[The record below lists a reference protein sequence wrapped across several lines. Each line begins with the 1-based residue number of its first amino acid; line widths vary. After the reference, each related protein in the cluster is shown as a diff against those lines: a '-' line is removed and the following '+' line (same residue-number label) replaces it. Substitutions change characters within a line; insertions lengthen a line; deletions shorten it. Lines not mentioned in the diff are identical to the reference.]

1 MKFASV
7 KQILALIAITCAGMY
22 LLDYYKNP
30 QLWHSKHV
38 VMASSDKGARLT
50 LWMNHLCCS
59 GCLDDIRKALTGVAG
74 VDLANAVGP
83 KPLLT
88 QAEANAMS
96 KSLPDYGNSVELPIT
111 DLDKVDLVAID
122 KALRDKGFVAGR
134 MELGGVQ
141 HFRLEAVLD
150 HLCCGMC
157 DRSINERIAFLKA
170 KGQGGQLKW
179 IDSVVVQHE
188 KKTVVA
194 HARFLEPGKTVD
206 VAEFLSGL
214 NYLGYEPSSLR
225 VALATD
231 EHMLSTQTTAQLAT
245 PFAVREEPGRATP

>member
-7 KQILALIAITCAGMY
+7 KQSLVLIAVTCLGLY

-30 QLWHSKHV
+30 QLWHPRSV
-38 VMASSDKGARLT
+38 VMASTDKGPRLT

-59 GCLDDIRKALTGVAG
+59 GCLDDIRKALAGVGG
-74 VDLANAVGP
+74 VDLTNAVAP
-83 KPLLT
+83 KSLLS
-88 QAEANAMS
+88 QAEANAMA
-96 KSLPDYGNSVELPIT
+96 KSLPDFGNPVELPIT
-111 DLDKVDLVAID
+111 DLDKLDLVAID

-179 IDSVVVQHE
+179 LDSVVVEHE

-194 HARFLEPGKTVD
+194 HARFVEPGKSVD

-225 VALATD
+225 VAVPAN
-231 EHMLSTQTTAQLAT
+231 EHMHGAQTTAELVS
-245 PFAVREEPGRATP
+245 P